1 MENQS
6 KSKIQ
11 IKINGTDISEF
22 SAVTEGSGLLAL
34 KESVE
39 NRVFELTG
47 KTLSKNSER
56 KIIISEE
63 FSNEL
68 DAAQIKVQIGNDV
81 IISAKGGRIKD
92 AAGFFCQ
99 NVLCEKNAKDGKLE
113 LSQKDG
119 YVGDVFRNPTTKTS
133 CPDPFVKYVDGY
145 YYTVFT
151 AFDRLELYR
160 SRHLSTLT
168 TDESKVIYRGG
179 DEVIKADIWAPEFY
193 FDPNYKRWYVY
204 SNGTMTP
211 GDLDTQRLFCL
222 ESGTED
228 IFGDYHF
235 KGLIDPDTYCIDS
248 SPYYNPY
255 TDTLYFSYA
264 LIGGG
269 MNRVCIAKMDNPWT
283 INEQSRQIICKAEY
297 PWELY
302 TGRVNEG
309 GCFIEQGGK
318 MYLAFSA
325 NNGDSKPYCVGLLEF
340 LGDYK
345 KDDLN
350 NPDLWKKLDRPLLK
364 AGEDIFCTGH
374 NSFFRSPDGS
384 ELWIAFHGRTDPIE
398 ITWERPLCFMK
409 AQLNPDGSFVM
420 DTTPEPSRT
429 YIKEPSAKL

>member
-1 MENQS
+1 M
-6 KSKIQ
+6 
-11 IKINGTDISEF
+11 
-22 SAVTEGSGLLAL
+22 L
-34 KESVE
+34 
-39 NRVFELTG
+39 VFL
-47 KTLSKNSER
+47 
-56 KIIISEE
+56 
-63 FSNEL
+63 
-68 DAAQIKVQIGNDV
+68 
-81 IISAKGGRIKD
+81 
-92 AAGFFCQ
+92 
-99 NVLCEKNAKDGKLE
+99 
-113 LSQKDG
+113 
-119 YVGDVFRNPTTKTS
+119 
-133 CPDPFVKYVDGY
+133 
-145 YYTVFT
+145 
-151 AFDRLELYR
+151 
-160 SRHLSTLT
+160 
-168 TDESKVIYRGG
+168 IY
-179 DEVIKADIWAPEFY
+179 IA
-193 FDPNYKRWYVY
+193 
-204 SNGTMTP
+204 
-211 GDLDTQRLFCL
+211 
-222 ESGTED
+222 
-228 IFGDYHF
+228 H
-235 KGLIDPDTYCIDS
+235 IDPDTYCIDS

-269 MNRVCIAKMDNPWT
+269 MNRVCVAKMDNPWT

>member
-151 AFDRLELYR
+151 AFR
-160 SRHLSTLT
+160 
-168 TDESKVIYRGG
+168 
-179 DEVIKADIWAPEFY
+179 
-193 FDPNYKRWYVY
+193 
-204 SNGTMTP
+204 
-211 GDLDTQRLFCL
+211 
-222 ESGTED
+222 
-228 IFGDYHF
+228 
-235 KGLIDPDTYCIDS
+235 
-248 SPYYNPY
+248 
-255 TDTLYFSYA
+255 
-264 LIGGG
+264 
-269 MNRVCIAKMDNPWT
+269 
-283 INEQSRQIICKAEY
+283 
-297 PWELY
+297 
-302 TGRVNEG
+302 
-309 GCFIEQGGK
+309 
-318 MYLAFSA
+318 
-325 NNGDSKPYCVGLLEF
+325 
-340 LGDYK
+340 
-345 KDDLN
+345 
-350 NPDLWKKLDRPLLK
+350 
-364 AGEDIFCTGH
+364 
-374 NSFFRSPDGS
+374 
-384 ELWIAFHGRTDPIE
+384 
-398 ITWERPLCFMK
+398 
-409 AQLNPDGSFVM
+409 
-420 DTTPEPSRT
+420 PSRALQ
-429 YIKEPSAKL
+429 KPPSLHPHHR

>member
-1 MENQS
+1 M
-6 KSKIQ
+6 
-11 IKINGTDISEF
+11 
-22 SAVTEGSGLLAL
+22 
-34 KESVE
+34 
-39 NRVFELTG
+39 
-47 KTLSKNSER
+47 
-56 KIIISEE
+56 
-63 FSNEL
+63 
-68 DAAQIKVQIGNDV
+68 
-81 IISAKGGRIKD
+81 
-92 AAGFFCQ
+92 
-99 NVLCEKNAKDGKLE
+99 E

-222 ESGTED
+222 ESDTED